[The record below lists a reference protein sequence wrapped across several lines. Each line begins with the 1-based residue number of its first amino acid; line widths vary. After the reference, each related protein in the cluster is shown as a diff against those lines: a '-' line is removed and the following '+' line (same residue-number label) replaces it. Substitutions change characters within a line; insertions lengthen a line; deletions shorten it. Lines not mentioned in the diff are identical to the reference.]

1 MSVTAANVMAQ
12 TARVSVPR
20 LVVGITIDKLRT
32 DYMDAFAP
40 LYGEDGFKRL
50 LREGKLYSNA
60 QYPMASVDRASSV
73 ASLFTGTVPYNHGIV
88 GEEWMDRSTM
98 RPMYCVN
105 DFRCVGVETSD
116 CSSPKNL
123 LVSTVGDELKVATDG
138 KAVIYAIA
146 PYREMAVLSAGHVAD
161 WALWIDNNTGLW
173 AGTSYYGA
181 APSWVKYLNTTS
193 VSNKISSL
201 TWKPANDAIGKYNY
215 YFASDRKSFSHSF
228 TGENRFRKFKNSALV
243 NEEVT
248 NAVRSC
254 LRNGFLGAD
263 DITDMMSVC
272 YYAGTFGD
280 KPISECA
287 AELQDTYARLDAEI
301 ASLLDEI
308 DKTVGLT
315 NTLIFVTSTGYDD
328 TPEDIGLEKY
338 RIPTGDFEINR
349 CAALLNIYLMAVY
362 GQGQYVESYFGH
374 ELYLNHKLLEE
385 KQLNLSDVLDRCEDF
400 LFQFSGV
407 RDVYTSRRLTQGAW
421 TPGINRIRNS
431 YNPKCSG
438 DIFIQ
443 VAPGWNLV
451 NEDNASS
458 RMQRD
463 SYLEFPL
470 IFFGCGIKPETI
482 QLPVTVDCIAPTVA
496 HFMRI
501 RAPNACSTPPLFL
514 SY

>member
-1 MSVTAANVMAQ
+1 MSVAAVHATAQ
-12 TARVSVPR
+12 TTSVPVPR
-20 LVVGITIDKLRT
+20 LVIGITIDKLRT

-50 LREGKLYSNA
+50 LREGKLYTNA
-60 QYPMASVDRASSV
+60 QYPMANVDRASSV

-105 DFRCVGVETSD
+105 DFKFRGVETTD

-123 LVSTVGDELKVATDG
+123 LVSTIGDELKVATDG
-138 KAVIYAIA
+138 KAMVYAIA
-146 PYREMAVLSAGHVAD
+146 PYREMAVLSAGHAAD
-161 WALWIDNNTGLW
+161 WALWIDDNTGAW
-173 AGTSYYGA
+173 AGTSYYGT
-181 APSWVKYLNTTS
+181 APSWVKYLGGHTIS
-193 VSNKISSL
+193 SKVSSL
-201 TWKPANDAIGKYNY
+201 TWKPANELIGKYNY
-215 YFASDRKSFSHSF
+215 YFAGDRKSFSHTF
-228 TGENRFRKFKNSALV
+228 TGDKRFRKFKNSALV

-248 NAVRSC
+248 NAARYC
-254 LRNGFLGAD
+254 LRNGYVGLD
-263 DITDMMSVC
+263 NVTDMMSVC
-272 YYAGTFGD
+272 YYAGTFGE
-280 KPISECA
+280 KPVTDCA
-287 AELQDTYARLDAEI
+287 AELQDTYARLDEEI
-301 ASLLDEI
+301 ASLLNEV
-308 DKTVGLT
+308 DKTVGLA

-328 TPEDIGLEKY
+328 TPEDDNLEKY

-362 GQGQYVESYFGH
+362 GKGQYVESYFGH

-385 KQLNLSDVLDRCEDF
+385 KQLNIAEVLERCEDF
-400 LFQFSGV
+400 LFQFNGV

-443 VAPGWNLV
+443 VTQGWNLV

-463 SYLEFPL
+463 SYFEFPL
-470 IFFGCGIKPETI
+470 IFFGYGIKAEKI

-501 RAPNACSTPPLFL
+501 RAPNACSAAPMFL
-514 SY
+514 NF